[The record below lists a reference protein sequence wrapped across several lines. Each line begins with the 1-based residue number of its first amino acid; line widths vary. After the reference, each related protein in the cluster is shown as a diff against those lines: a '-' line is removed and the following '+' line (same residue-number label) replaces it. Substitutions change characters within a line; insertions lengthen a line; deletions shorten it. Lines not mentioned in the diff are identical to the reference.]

1 MRPTFLVALFALALL
16 PTSLH
21 AAPVNV
27 IFDTDMNGD
36 VDDVGA
42 LAILNELTCLGEA
55 RMVACVTDAFDN
67 PDHATGGTIEAIN
80 TYYGHGN
87 VPIGAYHGTK
97 YGCSSVYDGP
107 VRDKFEKNFPTDDKL
122 PAPLEIYRKA
132 LAAAPDKSI
141 TIVTVGMLEN
151 LPELLKSPADAISPL
166 TGMELVKRKVKK
178 LVSMAGRYPTSNLD
192 TAECNMSA
200 GKWDGGPGQYV
211 TGHWPTPILFSGFE
225 IGDPIITGIPL
236 KDTPADNPV
245 RLAYQLY
252 TQGKGRS
259 SWDPTAVLAA
269 VRDPHLYWDI
279 KEDGYNWVNNFGANV
294 WYPTPHRGH
303 SYLVLKM
310 PSDQVAAVINGLMT
324 RPPGPARY

>member
-1 MRPTFLVALFALALL
+1 MRSAILASLLALVL
-16 PTSLH
+16 LSGSLL
-21 AAPVNV
+21 ANPVNV

-55 RMVACVTDAFDN
+55 RMVACVTDAYDD
-67 PDHATGGTIEAIN
+67 PDHATGGTIKAIN
-80 TYYGHGN
+80 TYYGHGG

-97 YGCSSVYDGP
+97 YGYSSKYDGP
-107 VRDKFEKNFPTDDKL
+107 VRDRFEKDFPTDDKL
-122 PAPLEIYRKA
+122 PAPLEVYRKA
-132 LAAAPDKSI
+132 LAAAPDHSI
-141 TIVTVGMLEN
+141 TIVTVGVLEN
-151 LPELLKSPADAISPL
+151 LPELLQSPADAISPL
-166 TGMELVKRKVKK
+166 TGMVLVKRKVKN

-200 GKWDGGPGQYV
+200 GKWDAGPGQYV
-211 TGHWPTPILFSGFE
+211 TEHWPTPILFSGFE
-225 IGDPIITGIPL
+225 IGAPIITGIPL
-236 KDTPADNPV
+236 KDTPANNPV

-252 TQGKGRS
+252 TQGQGRS

-294 WYPTPHRGH
+294 WYPAPHRGH
-303 SYLVLKM
+303 SYLVTKM
-310 PSDQVAAVINGLMT
+310 PPAQLAAVLNDLMT
-324 RPPGPARY
+324 RAPVPALH